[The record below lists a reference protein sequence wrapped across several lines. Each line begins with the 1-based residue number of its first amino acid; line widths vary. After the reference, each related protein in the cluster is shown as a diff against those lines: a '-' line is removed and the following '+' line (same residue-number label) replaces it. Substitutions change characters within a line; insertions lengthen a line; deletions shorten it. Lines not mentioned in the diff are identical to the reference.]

1 MSKYAFRIITLV
13 GFLIVVLGAILPAWQ
28 LDVKMGDI
36 KPLIRT
42 NIFGSFDTSKFSGN
56 FSDFDDKLIP
66 SIRSVAITLIL
77 TSAISLIILMASTAF
92 KPEHRK
98 PMNGF
103 VVLLS
108 VVTIAATIAL
118 FVLNI
123 IFVKQNN
130 IEQANGFT
138 LKPILKNGI
147 YFMIMGGFA
156 NGLFSI
162 YAIMYQK

>member
-1 MSKYAFRIITLV
+1 MSKYAFRIITLI
-13 GFLIVVLGAILPAWQ
+13 GFLIVILGTILPAWQ

-36 KPLIRT
+36 KPEIKT
-42 NIFGSFDTSKFSGN
+42 SIFGSFDTSKFSGN
-56 FSDFDDKLIP
+56 FSDFDDSMLP
-66 SIRSVAITLIL
+66 SIRSVAITLL
-77 TSAISLIILMASTAF
+77 ATSGISLILLMAGTAF
-92 KPEHRK
+92 KEEHRK
-98 PMNGF
+98 PINGV

-147 YFMIMGGFA
+147 YLLIMGGFA

-162 YAIMYQK
+162 YAVMYQK